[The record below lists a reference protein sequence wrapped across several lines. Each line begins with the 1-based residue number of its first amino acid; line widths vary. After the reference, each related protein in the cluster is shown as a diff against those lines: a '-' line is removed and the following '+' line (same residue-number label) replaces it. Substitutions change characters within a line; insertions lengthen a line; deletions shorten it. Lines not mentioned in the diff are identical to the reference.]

1 MGEST
6 VSGIRPGTSW
16 DRPWTGIASSH
27 LSDLIR
33 KEGKISALI
42 VRLLGDNVLG

>member
-1 MGEST
+1 M
-6 VSGIRPGTSW
+6 SGIRPGTNW

-27 LSDLIR
+27 LSVLIQ
-33 KEGKISALI
+33 KEGKISALN